1 MSSPQRLYDLIRQ
14 VRPLYRTLYRAVD
27 DALAGSGLT
36 VGDRA
41 ILECL
46 HDQGPQTV
54 PEISA
59 QLEIERQPVQRIVDR
74 LIEAGLLHRT
84 SNPRSLKSPKIAL
97 TISGS
102 RTMIQV
108 LKREGKS
115 LRRVAKLVDA
125 SELETA
131 IKVIARIT
139 SGFTSHKG
147 K

>member
-27 DALAGSGLT
+27 DALAGLGLT

-41 ILECL
+41 VLECL

-59 QLEIERQPVQRIVDR
+59 RLEIERQPVQRIVDR
-74 LIEAGLLHRT
+74 LAEARLLQRT
-84 SNPRSLKSPKIAL
+84 SNPRSRKSPKITL
-97 TISGS
+97 TASGS
-102 RTMIQV
+102 RTIIQV
-108 LKREGKS
+108 LKREGTS
-115 LRRVAKLVDA
+115 LRRVARSLNAD
-125 SELETA
+125 ELETA

-139 SGFTSHKG
+139 LGFTLNKG